1 MSWGQKQDLGDH
13 LVFWGSQQ
21 LRTGPSGFLLVSTG
35 VHNSEAGLSI
45 HLCVAAL
52 AGKQNLGEELGF
64 GTVIEAEDR
73 RAGWESQIQP
83 YPQEASKIPEGSVE
97 ISFHPLGLCL
107 NIASSRKWACVPDP
121 SQTRRGCPIT
131 HWILVCSDTLQSPP
145 LGCQVPEGVT
155 VVAPEPGTQ

>member
-1 MSWGQKQDLGDH
+1 MGDH

-73 RAGWESQIQP
+73 RAGCEEKWGAEVISAQNRPISITAQFYQSQL
-83 YPQEASKIPEGSVE
+83 YLKAKEEDN
-97 ISFHPLGLCL
+97 L
-107 NIASSRKWACVPDP
+107 
-121 SQTRRGCPIT
+121 
-131 HWILVCSDTLQSPP
+131 
-145 LGCQVPEGVT
+145 
-155 VVAPEPGTQ
+155 